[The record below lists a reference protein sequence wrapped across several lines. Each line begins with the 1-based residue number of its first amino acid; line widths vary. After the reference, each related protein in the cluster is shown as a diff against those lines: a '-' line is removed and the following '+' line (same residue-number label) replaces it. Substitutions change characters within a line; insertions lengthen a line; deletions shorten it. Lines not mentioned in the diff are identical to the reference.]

1 MAPWPTILLPAGRR
15 VRDTASPLCS
25 QQRPTRT
32 GPRPPKGSAETFR
45 PFTVGMFGFRSCE
58 METQLPT
65 DEDEMMPSA
74 DNPGELQ
81 VYPLRSTPHGVR
93 M

>member
-1 MAPWPTILLPAGRR
+1 
-15 VRDTASPLCS
+15 
-25 QQRPTRT
+25 
-32 GPRPPKGSAETFR
+32 
-45 PFTVGMFGFRSCE
+45 